1 MRMVGRVIIF
11 ISLLSLVSSCAQVG
25 TISGGADDTVSPQI
39 KEMSPANKSVN
50 FTSSSIEIEFEE
62 FIKLNNPSQTITV
75 IPPDF
80 KVKTE
85 VKGKTLLLSW
95 DEPLQPATT
104 YSIFLNKTVQDITE
118 ANDSIVQLVFSTGD
132 QLDSLSYSIFVK
144 DVLTQQAM
152 KNVLVGLFSHSDS
165 LKPIYFAQT
174 NTSGKAEF
182 NYLKS
187 GHYFVR
193 TFEDVNKDLKI
204 SKAER
209 VGFSEVPVVL
219 MDSSFVDSI
228 PLTLFTPALT
238 PSVRTFQYQAPGA
251 YLVGATASMED
262 ATIQV
267 NGTILSTDFIDY
279 IQPDSLRFFF
289 APNELKSLELV
300 LTTPKFTDTVSLR
313 MTDVSKNK
321 NLAIQPPFQ
330 NRTFPNEPIVFSVA
344 DEIDHVDTSLI
355 QVLSL
360 PDSTLLKNYTY
371 AFDKG
376 ALSLDFGSLKSEK
389 VVFSFTSG
397 AITGKTGK
405 GSMVSTQAVRTYQEK
420 EVGVLN
426 LDLTEYSTPLILEVL
441 LAGKIEQK
449 IRVIPSEK
457 IKLANLIPGEYTFKV
472 SIDSNNNGLWDTGSF
487 ETKSQPEE
495 IQHFS
500 EPTMVRANWE
510 IELKLVPKE

>member
-1 MRMVGRVIIF
+1 MVRRIIIAVGCAALF
-11 ISLLSLVSSCAQVG
+11 CSCAQVG
-25 TISGGADDTVSPQI
+25 TISGGMDDTTSPQI
-39 KEMSPANKSVN
+39 KEMTPENKSVN

-80 KVKTE
+80 KVNAT
-85 VKGKTLLLSW
+85 VKGKTLTLSW
-95 DEPLQPATT
+95 EEMLQPETT

-118 ANDSIVQLVFSTGD
+118 ANDSIVQIVFSTGD
-132 QLDSLSYSIFVK
+132 KLDSLSYGVFVK
-144 DVLTQQAM
+144 DVLSQQAV

-174 NTSGKAEF
+174 NTDGKAEF

-193 TFEDVNKDLKI
+193 TFDDFNKDLKI
-204 SKAER
+204 SNSER
-209 VGFSEVPVVL
+209 VGFSESPVFL

-251 YLVGATASMED
+251 YIVGATASMEG
-262 ATIQV
+262 AVLYV
-267 NGTILSTDFIDY
+267 NGTTLSPDEIDY
-279 IQPDSLRFFF
+279 IQPDSLRFYFQ
-289 APNELKSLELV
+289 PNELKSLELV
-300 LTTPKFTDTVSLR
+300 VTTPEFSDTVSLR

-321 NLAIQPPFQ
+321 NLAIQPPIQNRAFQ
-330 NRTFPNEPIVFSVA
+330 NDEIAFTVF
-344 DEIDHVDTSLI
+344 DEIDQVDTSKI

-360 PDSTLLKNYTY
+360 PDSSILRNYSY
-371 AFDKG
+371 SIMGGVVAFDFMK
-376 ALSLDFGSLKSEK
+376 LRSEK
-389 VVFSFTSG
+389 LVFAFTPS
-397 AITGKTGK
+397 AISGKTGK
-405 GSMVSTQAVRTYQEK
+405 RSMVSTQTIRTYQEK

-426 LDLTEYSTPLILEVL
+426 LDLTEYTSPLILEVL
-441 LAGKIEQK
+441 LAGKVEQK
-449 IRVIPSEK
+449 IRVNPSEK
-457 IKLANLIPGEYTFKV
+457 LKLANLIPGEYTFKV
-472 SIDSNNNGLWDTGSF
+472 SIDTNNNGLWDTGNF